1 MSGGASD
8 QLAKHAGAVAAIL
21 LGDPNKRLSSKDEL
35 RYGAKGSVS
44 VDLAKGTVFDHSLNE
59 GGGVLWLIEKQTGRK
74 GKEAVEW
81 LREHGFEVEERGG
94 GNRSAGSNRNYGPQD
109 EHGDQSTRKDGP
121 PFKITKTWDYF
132 DVDGTLLFQ
141 VLRMENGLI
150 GKDGKPEKSYR
161 QRRPDDNEPGGWSWS
176 TKGVK
181 QVPYRLSDVIEAR
194 ANGWTIYIAEGEKAA
209 DRLADLGLP
218 ATTNARGAGK
228 WPEEL
233 NEYFRGARVV
243 VLADDDPQA
252 AFPDGRLKFHDDG
265 RPVFVG
271 IDHANNVAANLLDVA
286 KDVRVVQLT
295 NRQGKE
301 DAFDW
306 IEAGGTAEKLAEI
319 SAKAPRFEREPF
331 RSRFGA
337 VRWADMDKPGP
348 EHEWLIKG
356 VLTRAEVAMCA
367 GPSKSGKSFMVID
380 AGLAIARGVEW
391 FGLRVMQG
399 GVIYQAGE
407 GQKGLKKRIRAYRE
421 ANEITPD
428 DPLDFVLLPA
438 RIDLYHSDDHTDA
451 LIEEC
456 RYWASTFSSP
466 LELIVIDTWAT
477 ATPGANENDGKD
489 VGVVLERC
497 ARLQKATGAA
507 VLLVHHMNAD
517 GSKVRGHTSILG
529 NLENVLIVRQ
539 VEGAT
544 DEYGRQVR
552 EVVVDK
558 NKDGEDGKRF
568 RFTLR
573 SVQIGIDK
581 DGDPVTSC
589 IVINSDGGTTD
600 QPPPERPNVTSAEA
614 MLVRAIERAETYSS
628 HEHPAGLGI
637 PTHIKIVRWR
647 DVLKE
652 YDALSLEEDQ
662 DDESP
667 EDRKKRKDARAKRL
681 GRLGENLLRK
691 NIIGRESPFVWLTGR
706 RIKGYRSGRNA
717 GGTDAPA
724 SEKTSKPEGNGE
736 GYGSYAP
743 HPYDEEL
750 WGEN

>member
-21 LGDPNKRLSSKDEL
+21 LGEPNKRLSTPSEL
-35 RYGAKGSVS
+35 RFGAKGSVS

-59 GGGVLWLIEKQTGRK
+59 GGGVLWLIEKQTGRSIE
-74 GKEAVEW
+74 GGGAVEW
-81 LREHGFEVEERGG
+81 LREHGFHVEDRRGS
-94 GNRSAGSNRNYGPQD
+94 GNASGSNRNYGPQD
-109 EHGDQSTRKDGP
+109 DHGDHAGRSDGP
-121 PFKITKTWDYF
+121 PWKVTKTWDYH

-141 VLRMENGLI
+141 VVRQENGLI
-150 GKDGKPEKSYR
+150 GKDGKPEKTYR
-161 QRRPDDNEPGGWSWS
+161 QRRPDNSQPSGWSWS

-194 ANGWTIYIAEGEKAA
+194 AHGWVIYVPEGEKAA

-252 AFPDGRLKFHDDG
+252 SFPDGRLKFHDDG

-286 KDVRVVQLT
+286 KEVRVVQLT
-295 NRQGKE
+295 NRQKKE
-301 DAFDW
+301 DAYDW

-319 SAKAPRFEREPF
+319 ASKAPRFEREPF
-331 RSRFGA
+331 RSRFSA
-337 VRWADMDKPGP
+337 VRWADMDKPGD

-356 VLTRAEVAMCA
+356 VITRSEVAMCA

-391 FGLRVMQG
+391 FGLRVLQG

-438 RIDLYHSDDHTDA
+438 RIDLYHSDDHTEA
-451 LIEEC
+451 LIDEC
-456 RYWASTFSSP
+456 KYWASTFTHP

-497 ARLQKATGAA
+497 ARISKATGAA

-539 VEGAT
+539 VEGTT

-558 NKDGEDGKRF
+558 NKDGVDGKRF

-573 SVQIGIDK
+573 SVQIGVDA

-589 IVINSDGGTTD
+589 IVVNSEGSTTD
-600 QPPPERPNVTSAEA
+600 QPPPQRPNVSSSEA
-614 MLVRAIERAETYSS
+614 LLVRAIERAEARSN
-628 HEHPAGLGI
+628 HEHPSGLGI
-637 PTHIKIVRWR
+637 PAHIQIVKWR
-647 DVLKE
+647 DVIKE
-652 YDALSLEEDQ
+652 YDALDL
-662 DDESP
+662 DDEP
-667 EDRKKRKDARAKRL
+667 ENEDAEERAKRKDNRLKRIKRL
-681 GRLGENLLRK
+681 GESLLRK
-691 NIIGRESPFVWLTGR
+691 NIIGRDTPFVWLTGR
-706 RIKGYRSGRNA
+706 RLKGYKSGKNV
-717 GGTDAPA
+717 GGSDMPH
-724 SEKTSKPEGNGE
+724 SEKTSNTSGDGHGNF
-736 GYGSYAP
+736 AP
-743 HPYDEEL
+743 HPYEDDL

>member
-1 MSGGASD
+1 MSGGGSD
-8 QLAKHAGAVAAIL
+8 QLAKYAGAVAEIL
-21 LGDPNKRLSSKDEL
+21 LGEPNRRLSTKEEL
-35 RYGAKGSVS
+35 RYGGKGSVS

-74 GKEAVEW
+74 GREAVDW
-81 LREHGFEVEERGG
+81 LREHGFEVDDRGG
-94 GNRSAGSNRNYGPQD
+94 GSRSAGSNRSYGPQD
-109 EHGDQSTRKDGP
+109 DHGSQGGRSDGP

-132 DVDGTLLFQ
+132 DEAGTLLFQ

-150 GKDGKPEKSYR
+150 GKDGKPEKTYR
-161 QRRPDDNEPGGWSWS
+161 QRRPDPSKPDGWNWS

-194 ANGWTIYIAEGEKAA
+194 ANGWVIYITEGEKAA

-233 NEYFRGARVV
+233 NDYFKGARVV

-252 AFPDGRLKFHDDG
+252 TTPEGEPKFHDDC

-271 IDHANNVAANLLDVA
+271 IDHANNVAASLLGVA

-295 NRQGKE
+295 NRQKKE

-306 IEAGGTAEKLAEI
+306 IEQGGTAEQLAEI
-319 SAKAPRFEREPF
+319 ATKAPRYEREPY
-331 RSRFGA
+331 RSRFNA
-337 VRWADMDKPGP
+337 VTWADMDKPGA

-380 AGLAIARGVEW
+380 AGLAVARGVEW
-391 FGLRVMQG
+391 FGLRVKQG

-421 ANEITPD
+421 ANELSPD

-438 RIDLYHSDDHTDA
+438 RIDLYHSDDHTEA

-456 RYWASTFSSP
+456 RYWAGTFTAP

-497 ARLQKATGAA
+497 YRLSKATGAT

-539 VEGAT
+539 VEGTT

-573 SVQIGIDK
+573 SIPIGIDK

-589 IVINSDGGTTD
+589 IVINTEGTTTD

-614 MLVRAIERAETYSS
+614 TLVRAIERAEAYSD
-628 HEHPAGLGI
+628 HEHPTGLGI
-637 PTHIKIVRWR
+637 PAHIKIVRWR
-647 DVLKE
+647 DVIKE
-652 YDALSLEEDQ
+652 YDALALEDEPEEED
-662 DDESP
+662 P
-667 EDRKKRKDARAKRL
+667 EERKKRKDARAKRL
-681 GRLGENLLRK
+681 QRLGENLLKK
-691 NIIGRESPFVWLTGR
+691 NIIGRENPFVWLTGR
-706 RIKGYRSGRNA
+706 RIKGYRSGKNA
-717 GGTDAPA
+717 GGSDMPH
-724 SEKTSKPEGNGE
+724 SEKTTNSDGSGE

-743 HPYDEEL
+743 HPFDDEL
-750 WGEN
+750 WGES